1 MNKKPSWLLR
11 SLSVF
16 FSAALLT
23 GNISAG
29 SQIVF
34 AESADVTF
42 DSSVDEEVSSDIEV
56 NEEDIDNTE
65 ETVSETDTTELLP
78 LLRQFPKTL
87 TMKLFLPGQKIP
99 SVPAILPILEATGWI
114 ISLVVP

>member
-65 ETVSETDTTELLP
+65 ETVSETDTTETSASSQAVSEDP
-78 LLRQFPKTL
+78 DDETFSSRTENTFSSGDSSD
-87 TMKLFLPGQKIP
+87 PG
-99 SVPAILPILEATGWI
+99 SDGLI

>member
-42 DSSVDEEVSSDIEV
+42 DSSEALKRSADVFLYSGRYGICPW
-56 NEEDIDNTE
+56 TE
-65 ETVSETDTTELLP
+65 N
-78 LLRQFPKTL
+78 
-87 TMKLFLPGQKIP
+87 G
-99 SVPAILPILEATGWI
+99 GN
-114 ISLVVP
+114 

>member
-65 ETVSETDTTELLP
+65 ETVSETDTTETSASSQAVSEDP
-78 LLRQFPKTL
+78 DDETFSSRTENTFSSGDSSD
-87 TMKLFLPGQKIP
+87 PG
-99 SVPAILPILEATGWI
+99 SDGLD
-114 ISLVVP
+114 